1 MNENVNK
8 FIDSVQKQD
17 YTAAKDEFQTAMAE
31 KINSSFENK
40 KIELASQMAGN
51 SVVEEETTENLDE
64 KKTRQMMDPD
74 KETMV
79 VKDGKV
85 EVIDKKDVKKF
96 MKKGYELAEAKK
108 HTHDFEADMFGGLDA
123 KLSKGDT
130 VDLKGLEVDDMNT
143 SSYKKYMDKQ
153 LGGSAKN
160 VKAKVD
166 RTGMA
171 SLSFE
176 VVDPRK
182 VKSVLQDNGIM
193 D

>member
-8 FIDSVQKQD
+8 FIDSVKQQD
-17 YTAAKDEFQTAMAE
+17 YTTAKDEFQAAMAE
-31 KINSSFENK
+31 KINSAFENK
-40 KIELASQMAGN
+40 KIEIAAQMTGEP
-51 SVVEEETTENLDE
+51 VVEEETEHLEE

>member
-17 YTAAKDEFQTAMAE
+17 YTAAKDEFQAAMAE

-51 SVVEEETTENLDE
+51 SVVEEETTEHLDE

-85 EVIDKKDVKKF
+85 EVIDKKDVKKY
-96 MKKGYELAEAKK
+96 MKKGYELAEDTWVNESNKDYAMKK
-108 HTHDFEADMFGGLDA
+108 ERGNKYSVWEVSPHTGDRQDM
-123 KLSKGDT
+123 
-130 VDLKGLEVDDMNT
+130 VDDELTKNQAQKLIDDL
-143 SSYKKYMDKQ
+143 YDKD
-153 LGGSAKN
+153 S
-160 VKAKVD
+160 
-166 RTGMA
+166 
-171 SLSFE
+171 
-176 VVDPRK
+176 
-182 VKSVLQDNGIM
+182 
-193 D
+193 

>member
-8 FIDSVQKQD
+8 FIDSVKQQD
-17 YTAAKDEFQTAMAE
+17 YTTAKDEFQAAMAE

-40 KIELASQMAGN
+40 KIEIAAQMTGEP
-51 SVVEEETTENLDE
+51 VVEEETEHLEE

-85 EVIDKKDVKKF
+85 EVIDKKDVKAY

-108 HTHDFEADMFGGLDA
+108 HTHDFEADMFGGLGA